1 MWSVDDIYLF
11 LFTFAAKI
19 VFFKFMMC
27 GFFFFCKEK
36 GLRALQLFPLVCTWP
51 LFHEKTGIV
60 LLQRAYALVIL
71 FH

>member
-19 VFFKFMMC
+19 VFFKFMKC
-27 GFFFFCKEK
+27 GFFFCKEK